1 MEKGLEICFV
11 PSIDTMVTGSVS
23 DETDEYTCEKC
34 HYKTAVKS
42 NYTKH
47 CMTAKHIRDTF
58 VTRRHENVS
67 EGNALYSCSNCN
79 KQYGSRNGIWWHSK
93 KCLPS
98 TEKKADVVTE
108 QNEPVTCSLTTAA
121 PLIDAGMV
129 VSLLKKNQEL
139 QELMVEQHKQL
150 QEHMKQQQEE
160 AKTHYELVNKLV
172 ERDAS
177 TTNNNTTNN
186 NTINNNNNQK
196 FNLNFFLNE
205 TCKDAMNLKDFIDN
219 IYITFEEL
227 MLISDTG
234 FVNGVTDIF
243 IKRLRQ
249 LDVTKR
255 PIHCTDIKRE
265 TIFIRDDNTW
275 YKDDQDNTKLKAAIE
290 RIEYRNVVALNK
302 WCSENPAAMINNTE
316 ENLLRD
322 KIYLQT
328 LLGDKKTREKIIR
341 NLSKE
346 LAIDKKEFLKN

>member
-1 MEKGLEICFV
+1 
-11 PSIDTMVTGSVS
+11 
-23 DETDEYTCEKC
+23 
-34 HYKTAVKS
+34 
-42 NYTKH
+42 
-47 CMTAKHIRDTF
+47 
-58 VTRRHENVS
+58 
-67 EGNALYSCSNCN
+67 
-79 KQYGSRNGIWWHSK
+79 
-93 KCLPS
+93 
-98 TEKKADVVTE
+98 
-108 QNEPVTCSLTTAA
+108 
-121 PLIDAGMV
+121 MV

-177 TTNNNTTNN
+177 TTNNNTTN

-302 WCSENPAAMINNTE
+302 WCTENPAAMINNTE

>member
-1 MEKGLEICFV
+1 
-11 PSIDTMVTGSVS
+11 MVTGDVPN
-23 DETDEYTCEKC
+23 ETTDYTCDKC
-34 HYKTAVKS
+34 NYKTAFKS

-58 VTRRHENVS
+58 GTIRRDNVS
-67 EGNALYSCSNCN
+67 DGNALYSCSNCN

-93 KCLPS
+93 KCFPS
-98 TEKKADVVTE
+98 SEKKTDVVTA
-108 QNEPVTCSLTTAA
+108 QQEPVTCSITTAAA
-121 PLIDAGMV
+121 PLIDAGLV

-139 QELMVEQHKQL
+139 QELLVEQHKQMH
-150 QEHMKQQQEE
+150 EHMQEQARHQNE
-160 AKTHYELVNKLV
+160 QAKNHNELVNKLV
-172 ERDAS
+172 ERDVS

-219 IYITFEEL
+219 IQITFEEL
-227 MLISDTG
+227 MMIGDTG

-243 IKRLRQ
+243 VRRLRE
-249 LDVTKR
+249 LDITKR

-265 TIFIRDDNTW
+265 TIFIREEDTW
-275 YKDDQDNTKLKAAIE
+275 NKDDRDNTKLKAAIE

-302 WCSENPAAMINNTE
+302 WCAENPEAMINNSDQ
-316 ENLLRD
+316 NLLRD

-328 LLGDKKTREKIIR
+328 LQGDKKTREKIIR

-346 LAIDKKEFLKN
+346 IAIDKTEYLKN

>member
-1 MEKGLEICFV
+1 MSMGDKSSENVAGSTHHCV
-11 PSIDTMVTGSVS
+11 SCDYYTGKL
-23 DETDEYTCEKC
+23 C
-34 HYKTAVKS
+34 
-42 NYTKH
+42 NFNKH
-47 CMTAKHIRDTF
+47 LLTAKHLMVTNGDKLVARIENGEF
-58 VTRRHENVS
+58 VCICGNTYKHRQGLHRHKKDCD
-67 EGNALYSCSNCN
+67 GGG
-79 KQYGSRNGIWWHSK
+79 KQNDEIIIT
-93 KCLPS
+93 P
-98 TEKKADVVTE
+98 T
-108 QNEPVTCSLTTAA
+108 
-121 PLIDAGMV
+121 PLIDAGLV

-139 QELMVEQHKQL
+139 QELLVEQHKQMH
-150 QEHMKQQQEE
+150 EHMQEQAKQQN
-160 AKTHYELVNKLV
+160 ELVNKLV
-172 ERDAS
+172 ERDTS

-243 IKRLRQ
+243 IKRLRE

-302 WCSENPAAMINNTE
+302 WCAENPAAMINNTE

>member
-1 MEKGLEICFV
+1 
-11 PSIDTMVTGSVS
+11 
-23 DETDEYTCEKC
+23 
-34 HYKTAVKS
+34 
-42 NYTKH
+42 
-47 CMTAKHIRDTF
+47 MTAKHIRDTF

-177 TTNNNTTNN
+177 TTNNNTTN